1 MHQLPTCAD
10 QVFGYS
16 EESGRGRRD
25 RQRVKQ
31 QIETDDLE
39 QGRGKEYGSDEEK
52 EDENSKEI
60 KEGEYFKKMG
70 TCICR

>member
-1 MHQLPTCAD
+1 MHQFPTCAD

-25 RQRVKQ
+25 RPREKQ

-39 QGRGKEYGSDEEK
+39 QGRGKEDGR
-52 EDENSKEI
+52 
-60 KEGEYFKKMG
+60 EG
-70 TCICR
+70 R